1 MKRNEPGNVLMWDDF
16 PNIFSLKKA
25 RFRNFLKR
33 VGKKEFAFISPKYL
47 QKEGDQAPRV
57 KNRTIF

>member
-1 MKRNEPGNVLMWDDF
+1 MWDDF
-16 PNIFSLKKA
+16 PKIFSLKKA

-47 QKEGDQAPRV
+47 QKEGDQAPGV